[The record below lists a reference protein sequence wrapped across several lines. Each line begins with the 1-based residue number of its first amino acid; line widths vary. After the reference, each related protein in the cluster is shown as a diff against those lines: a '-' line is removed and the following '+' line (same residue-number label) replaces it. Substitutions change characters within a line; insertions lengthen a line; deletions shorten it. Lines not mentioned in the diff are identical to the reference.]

1 VGRYLIFPPT
11 GRVHRAF
18 VPFHAALVVW
28 FGHIFRAVLPT
39 LIAVFSEPVSRCLS
53 RWDEAQGHDL
63 A

>member
-1 VGRYLIFPPT
+1 
-11 GRVHRAF
+11 
-18 VPFHAALVVW
+18 LVVW

-53 RWDEAQGHDL
+53 RWDKAQGHDL